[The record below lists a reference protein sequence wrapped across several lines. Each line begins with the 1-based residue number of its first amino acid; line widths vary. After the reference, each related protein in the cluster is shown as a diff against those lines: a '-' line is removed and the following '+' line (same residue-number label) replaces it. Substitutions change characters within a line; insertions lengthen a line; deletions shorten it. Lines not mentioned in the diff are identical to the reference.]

1 MLNFNN
7 SLNSNFDKI
16 SVRNLLTIRYD
27 PSEKSLIPKASWKN
41 FTEKNTDPT
50 GSKTKKLLKTAFQK
64 QIKNSSE
71 PLAISLSSGIDSTL
85 CLSLLREIF
94 PNRELIGICGIF
106 ENGFDESKQASKIAK
121 KFNSK
126 FKTVNMPSI
135 YQTMPKLI
143 SITKKPKWNT
153 YTHIIAQEAKKFSDY
168 YIAGDG
174 ADEVFGG
181 YTFRYNKFLNLH
193 KPNFNWKNKVK
204 NYLEC
209 HNRDWVPDQ
218 KILFGKNI
226 QFNWNSIYHYF
237 KTYFSNSIHPIQQ
250 VMLADFNGKL
260 MYDFIPTSKS
270 ICRHYNL
277 KGISP
282 FLDSSVIKFG
292 LAINLRETYNEKTQK
307 GKLILRKIANNM
319 EIKHIDEKRGF
330 SPELW
335 FDWKKNGKK
344 IFEKYIFSK
353 ESEIVKKKF
362 INEKWISTA
371 FEYVENDGSILY
383 LNRLT
388 SVLALEIWY
397 RLFISKEMNV
407 DDKL

>member
-1 MLNFNN
+1 M
-7 SLNSNFDKI
+7 NSNLDKNSI
-16 SVRNLLTIRYD
+16 RNLLSIRYN
-27 PSEKSLIPKASWKN
+27 PSEKSLIPQATWKN
-41 FTEKNTDPT
+41 FNEIHTDPT
-50 GSKTKKLLKTAFQK
+50 GIKTKKLLECAFQK
-64 QIKNSSE
+64 QIKNSTE
-71 PLAISLSSGIDSTL
+71 PLSISLSSGIDSTL
-85 CLSLLREIF
+85 CLSLLRKIF

-121 KFNSK
+121 KFNAK
-126 FKTVNMPSI
+126 FRTVKMPSI

-153 YTHIIAQEAKKFSDY
+153 YTHIIAQEAKKFSSY

-174 ADEVFGG
+174 ADEIFGG
-181 YTFRYNKFLNLH
+181 YTFRYSKFLNLFH
-193 KPNFNWKNKVK
+193 SKHNWKTKTI

-218 KILFGKNI
+218 KILFGKDI
-226 QFNWNSIYHYF
+226 KFKWDSIYQYF
-237 KTYFSNSIHPIQQ
+237 KSYFSNSLHPLQQ

-260 MYDFIPTSKS
+260 LYDFIPTSKS
-270 ICRHYNL
+270 ICHHYGL

-282 FLDSSVIKFG
+282 FLYPPVIKFG
-292 LAINLRETYNEKTQK
+292 LSINLNEKYDEKTQK
-307 GKLILRKIANNM
+307 GKLILRKIASKMNI
-319 EIKHIDEKRGF
+319 EHIDQKRGF

-353 ESEIVKKKF
+353 ESEVVKKKL
-362 INEKWISTA
+362 INEKWITSA

-388 SVLALEIWY
+388 SILALEIWY
-397 RLFISKEMNV
+397 RTFISKEMNV
-407 DDKL
+407 DEKL